1 MCPNVR
7 TQCIILNLD
16 MFNVIVLTTVDMAE
30 NPNVIIYFILTFMM
44 KIYEYSLM
52 KERLNIFYRE
62 GK

>member
-16 MFNVIVLTTVDMAE
+16 MLNVIVLTTVDMAE

-44 KIYEYSLM
+44 KIYEYSLI